1 MSPSRPCEKLAA
13 DTLLN
18 RLQRCAPA
26 KPHLYEHDLSDL
38 KPDGESKTGR
48 EDGAVYL
55 PKGLHL
61 SNISGITRKKKKKTR
76 ELESG
81 THYPHSRTSVFTI
94 LSTPLAKLLASKR
107 RRREI
112 IAVRECS
119 IARLYAPRETCSS
132 QAGIALYD
140 IKSPF
145 DS

>member
-61 SNISGITRKKKKKTR
+61 SNISGIARKKKR
-76 ELESG
+76 LG
-81 THYPHSRTSVFTI
+81 NWNRARITHTAERVCLQFFLPHRQ
-94 LSTPLAKLLASKR
+94 
-107 RRREI
+107 
-112 IAVRECS
+112 
-119 IARLYAPRETCSS
+119 SS
-132 QAGIALYD
+132 
-140 IKSPF
+140 
-145 DS
+145 